1 MTGKTQADRRPH
13 KMLGLA
19 AGVHPQSLGHVIAW
33 GDASHR
39 GWKLMTACLGQGGRP
54 GQGEGGGE
62 GEREEGGDLAGF
74 AQTNLFIFPDWKK
87 LFGLCTFAESHG
99 IYYAS
104 WLNRFLFVIQSNA
117 ACIFHSQS

>member
-1 MTGKTQADRRPH
+1 MTE
-13 KMLGLA
+13 
-19 AGVHPQSLGHVIAW
+19 
-33 GDASHR
+33 
-39 GWKLMTACLGQGGRP
+39 CLGQGGRP
-54 GQGEGGGE
+54 CQKVGVEQGRG
-62 GEREEGGDLAGF
+62 RRGGDLAGS

-87 LFGLCTFAESHG
+87 LFGLCTFAQSHG